1 MKRISQE
8 NVVMGYDQQQYAPP
22 PMQGQPG
29 GNAQGYDWTTTLIL
43 AIFLGGLGVD
53 RFYTGNMML
62 GILKLITIGGCGI
75 WAIIDIVLI
84 AMGTYKDGQG
94 RLLVRKV

>member
-1 MKRISQE
+1 
-8 NVVMGYDQQQYAPP
+8 MGNYDQQQYAPP

-29 GNAQGYDWTTTLIL
+29 GNAAGYDWTTTLLL
-43 AIFLGGLGVD
+43 AIFLGSFGVD
-53 RFYTGNMML
+53 RFYTGNMTL
-62 GILKLITIGGCGI
+62 GIIKLITLGGCGV
-75 WAIIDIVLI
+75 WTIIDIILV

>member
-1 MKRISQE
+1 
-8 NVVMGYDQQQYAPP
+8 MGYEPQPGGYSPP
-22 PMQGQPG
+22 PMQGQAG
-29 GNAQGYDWTTTLIL
+29 EGYDWTTTLIL
-43 AIFLGGLGVD
+43 AIFLGGFGVD

-75 WAIIDIVLI
+75 WSIIDIILV

-94 RLLVRKV
+94 RPLVRKA